1 MRANASEA
9 EIVKEPLNWQVV
21 TAMDRPEGLTAWGAA
36 YLAPQEHINTQT
48 YQLAGGLMYQGLPPG
63 RGYDMTAFCIILGNF
78 SDQLEGQRIETVLEL
93 NHRFQMGPWFYITPD
108 VQFVINPDGRDT
120 IDNALVLG
128 LELSA
133 NF

>member
-1 MRANASEA
+1 
-9 EIVKEPLNWQVV
+9 
-21 TAMDRPEGLTAWGAA
+21 
-36 YLAPQEHINTQT
+36 
-48 YQLAGGLMYQGLPPG
+48 
-63 RGYDMTAFCIILGNF
+63 
-78 SDQLEGQRIETVLEL
+78 VLEL

-108 VQFVINPDGRDT
+108 IQFVINPDGRDT